1 MKIGVGG
8 FQPSRLTQAREALG
22 IPKVALA
29 TLVNV
34 SSATVSQW
42 ESGKQNPQEDKL
54 RAIAAA
60 LGQDVHWFLK
70 PVVESS
76 STPYFYRTLSAATKT
91 GRVVTKTKIDWL
103 IEISTSLE
111 SFLDWPSLNVPEVDK
126 PFTAISDSEIE
137 ELAIE
142 YRDKAGLG
150 MGPIKDLMLA
160 VESSGVIC
168 SRTEIGFDKLDG
180 LSNRV
185 VSGDRAYILLASDKD
200 NGIRSRFDLAHELGH
215 IVLHKCVQSGQFT
228 VNNLKEIERQA
239 NLFAS
244 CLLLPAESFAK
255 DLRNPTLETFLT
267 LKPRWKVSIAAMIY
281 RAHQLNIITDMQ
293 YSNLYKNLSARGW
306 RLKEP
311 YDDQVKPERPRLL
324 HRAVDMLVSAGVG
337 KSELLDTIGFTA
349 KIVEDLVGIPNGYF
363 SEEQNI
369 DNLLTFRSSEKST
382 SRPVKNAPSTDK
394 NVYVL
399 KR

>member
-70 PVVESS
+70 PVVEGS
-76 STPYFYRTLSAATKT
+76 STPYFFRSLSAATKT
-91 GRVVTKTKIDWL
+91 GRVVTKTKLDWL

-111 SFLDWPSLNVPEVDK
+111 SFLDWPSLSVPEIDK

-137 ELAIE
+137 ELAIA
-142 YRDKAGLG
+142 YREKAGLG
-150 MGPIKDLMLA
+150 LGPIKDLMLA
-160 VESSGVIC
+160 VESSGIIC

-180 LSNRV
+180 LSNRI

-215 IVLHKCVQSGQFT
+215 IVLHRGVKSGQFT
-228 VNNLKEIERQA
+228 TSNLKEIERQA

-244 CLLLPAESFAK
+244 SLLLPAESFAR

-306 RLKEP
+306 RMREP
-311 YDDQVKPERPRLL
+311 YDDQVKPERSRLL
-324 HRAVDMLVSAGVG
+324 HRAVDMLVTAGIG
-337 KSELLDTIGFTA
+337 KSELLETIGFTPS
-349 KIVEDLVGIPNGYF
+349 IVEDLVGMPKGYF
-363 SEEQNI
+363 TEDQSI
-369 DNLLTFRSSEKST
+369 DNLLTFRASERNIPRS
-382 SRPVKNAPSTDK
+382 VKNSPSAEE

>member
-244 CLLLPAESFAK
+244 CLLLPAESFCK
-255 DLRNPTLETFLT
+255 
-267 LKPRWKVSIAAMIY
+267 
-281 RAHQLNIITDMQ
+281 
-293 YSNLYKNLSARGW
+293 G
-306 RLKEP
+306 
-311 YDDQVKPERPRLL
+311 
-324 HRAVDMLVSAGVG
+324 
-337 KSELLDTIGFTA
+337 
-349 KIVEDLVGIPNGYF
+349 
-363 SEEQNI
+363 
-369 DNLLTFRSSEKST
+369 ST
-382 SRPVKNAPSTDK
+382 
-394 NVYVL
+394 
-399 KR
+399 